1 MALPDTGFIS
11 ISAINVELGR
21 PATTPTNISELFSLA
36 RGAINRTL
44 PNRISYFRGYAN
56 IVSIIIGTEQTT
68 PLAAYSGAIDK
79 TIYHGGSGTYP
90 IVGDQ
95 CYNTVSGTTVFNGN
109 GNWFRVFDT
118 DNVIRVSNV
127 GLVLEVVNG
136 NQTLSVSPTA
146 RTVVETSGSFV
157 IAVTSNTSWTVSDN
171 QTWTTITPS
180 SGTGNANVTVN
191 YTAHTGTGDRVAN
204 INFVYALGNTTTVLT
219 QKDFAL
225 QNINLGSGTTS
236 AAACAATQSSYK
248 INSNTWSQATEISI
262 ELVEGIGTAP
272 SSWYSDGFLARFWT
286 GTAFTSSTICS

>member
-79 TIYHGGSGTYP
+79 TIYHGGSGAYP

-95 CYNTVSGTTVFNGN
+95 CYDTVSGTTVFNGN

-118 DNVIRVSNV
+118 NNVIRVSNV

-136 NQTLSVSPTA
+136 NQTISIIPSA
-146 RTVVETSGSFV
+146 KTVVETADSFV

-180 SGTGNANVTVN
+180 SGTGNANVTVSF
-191 YTAHTGTGDRVAN
+191 TANTGTGNRVAN
-204 INFVYALGNTTTVLT
+204 INFVYALGNVTCVLT
-219 QKDFAL
+219 QTDIAYQNISLGNGSTSGIACSSL
-225 QNINLGSGTTS
+225 QNT
-236 AAACAATQSSYK
+236 YR
-248 INSNTWSQATEISI
+248 INSDTWSGATTLSGNGG
-262 ELVEGIGTAP
+262 LSVVP
-272 SSWYSDGFLARFWT
+272 DWYSDGFLARFWN